1 MVEADGGGGDE
12 AHAAALEQVAVAT
25 GASADNQGIGI
36 LDKFGREVLAGHVD
50 GFVGNA
56 GQRFSDKRN
65 FVVDYNFHVI

>member
-25 GASADNQGIGI
+25 GTGADNQCIGI

-56 GQRFSDKRN
+56 SQRFSDKRN
-65 FVVDYNFHVI
+65 FVVDYNFHVV